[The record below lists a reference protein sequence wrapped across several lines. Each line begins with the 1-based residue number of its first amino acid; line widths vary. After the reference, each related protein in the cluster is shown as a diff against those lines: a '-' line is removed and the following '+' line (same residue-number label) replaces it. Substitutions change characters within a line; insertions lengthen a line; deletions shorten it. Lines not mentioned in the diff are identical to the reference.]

1 MGWRCGIVGLPN
13 AGKTTIFNAL
23 AAARAEVAVYPF
35 CTITPNSGVAPVPDP
50 RLAQLG
56 ELLKPERLTPTAI
69 TFVDVAGL
77 IAGASK
83 GEGLGNQFLG
93 QIRETDLIIHVV
105 RCFADGRCPHP
116 LGGLDPVRDVEV
128 VETELLLAD
137 LEILERHRGKREKRR
152 KAGDKHADAAL
163 AILARVEDGLNQGRW
178 VRDLDLKPTEQ
189 AALAEVALLTL
200 KPYLFVANVSE
211 EQFHQDPCFKALEE
225 LGAGRR
231 VPVIPILGDL
241 EAELLDLSPEEQ
253 GEFLHSLGLAEPGIN
268 RLIQESYRILGL
280 VTFYTIVGPEVRAW
294 TVPSGTTAP
303 KAAGVVHSDM
313 EKGFIRAEVMHFT
326 DLARLG
332 SVAKIK
338 EAGLLAVEGR
348 DHVVQDGEILL
359 FRFQN

>member
-23 AAARAEVAVYPF
+23 TAANAEVAVYPF
-35 CTITPNSGVAPVPDP
+35 CTISPNAGVVPVPDP

-56 ELLKPERLTPTAI
+56 ELLQPETLTPTTI

-93 QIRETDLIIHVV
+93 QIRETDLIVHVV

-137 LEILERHRGKREKRR
+137 LDILERQRVKLEKR
-152 KAGDKHADAAL
+152 KKGGDKKADAAL
-163 AILARVEDGLNQGRW
+163 KTVARVEEGINQGRW
-178 VRDLDLKPTEQ
+178 VRDQALD
-189 AALAEVALLTL
+189 AAELAHLTEVALLTS

-211 EQFHQDPCFKALEE
+211 EEYNGGVYYQALQE
-225 LGAGRR
+225 LAEKRR
-231 VPVIPILGDL
+231 APVIPILGDL
-241 EAELLDLSPEEQ
+241 EAELTDLSPEEQ
-253 GEFLHSLGLAEPGIN
+253 REFLQSLGLADPGIN
-268 RLIQESYRILGL
+268 RLIRESYRLLGL

-294 TVPSGTTAP
+294 TIPSGTAAP
-303 KAAGVVHSDM
+303 RAAGQVHSDM
-313 EKGFIRAEVMHFT
+313 EKGFIRAEVMQFA

-332 SVAKIK
+332 SAAKIK

-359 FRFQN
+359 FRFQT